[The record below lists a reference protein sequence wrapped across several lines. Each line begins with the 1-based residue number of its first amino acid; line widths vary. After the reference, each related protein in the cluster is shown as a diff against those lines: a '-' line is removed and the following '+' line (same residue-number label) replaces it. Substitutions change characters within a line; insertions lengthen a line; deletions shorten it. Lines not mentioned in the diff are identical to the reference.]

1 MIEIRPIVFI
11 LGILLAIIAA
21 AMAVPAFTDFAA
33 GYGNDAANFAI
44 SAGATLF
51 IGVSAML
58 AARAGPIVLDI
69 RQTFLLA
76 VLGWAVTAGFAA
88 IPFAM
93 SDLGLDP
100 ADAYFEAMAGV
111 TTTAADTFVGLG
123 NASPGILLWRAL
135 LQWMGGM
142 GAITLAIAVL
152 PALHVGGMQLF
163 QIETAERQRALPP
176 ATEIVISAGVIYV
189 VLTAICATALW
200 AAGMT
205 GFQAVLHAM
214 ATVSTGGFSTTDQS
228 IASFHSLPIELV
240 VILFM
245 ILSGLPMVLYLQALR
260 GSPRRLVADSQVL
273 TFLAVLA
280 AGIVFV
286 ALWLL
291 HLGHGFWAALRLS
304 AFNVVSIITGTGFT
318 TANYGEWGGLALVVF
333 LFFMVIGGCAGS
345 ATSGIKIFRVQVI
358 AAAARAQLQRLVQP
372 SGVFLPHV
380 GGRPVADAIAAS
392 VTGFF
397 FLFAVSFGAV
407 TLALTAMG
415 IDFLTSVSG
424 AVSAIANVGPG
435 LGPTVGPD
443 GAYNILP
450 DGAKWLLSFA
460 MLLGRLELIP
470 VMVLMVPAFW
480 RG

>member
-1 MIEIRPIVFI
+1 MIEFRPIIFI
-11 LGILLAIIAA
+11 LGILLVVLAA
-21 AMAVPAFTDFAA
+21 AMMLPVLTDFAA
-33 GYGNDAANFAI
+33 GYGDDAANFAI

-58 AARAGPIVLDI
+58 AAHAGAIHLEI
-69 RQTFLLA
+69 RQTFVLA
-76 VLGWAVTAGFAA
+76 VLGWAAAAGFAA

-93 SDLGLDP
+93 SNLGLDA

-111 TTTAADTFVGLG
+111 TATAADTFVGLG
-123 NASPGILLWRAL
+123 SVSPGLLLWRAL
-135 LQWMGGM
+135 LQWLGGM
-142 GAITLAIAVL
+142 GAIALAIAVL
-152 PALHVGGMQLF
+152 PALRVGGMQLF
-163 QIETAERQRALPP
+163 QIETVERQRALPP
-176 ATEIVISAGVIYV
+176 ATEVVISAGVIYV
-189 VLTAICATALW
+189 VLTAVCATALW
-200 AAGMT
+200 GAGMT

-214 ATVSTGGFSTTDQS
+214 ATVSTGGFSTSDQS
-228 IASFHSLPIELV
+228 IASFHSLAIELV
-240 VILFM
+240 IILFM
-245 ILSGLPMVLYLQALR
+245 ILSSLPMVLYLQALR

-280 AGIVFV
+280 V
-286 ALWLL
+286 AVGLITVWQL
-291 HLGHGFWAALRLS
+291 HLGDDFGPALRMS

-318 TANYGEWGGLALVVF
+318 TADYSEWGGLTLVAF

-345 ATSGIKIFRVQVI
+345 ASGGVKIFRFQVT
-358 AAAARAQLQRLVQP
+358 AAAARAQIHRLVQP
-372 SGVFLPHV
+372 SGVFLPYV
-380 GGRPVADAIAAS
+380 GGRPVPDAIAAS

-397 FLFAVSFGAV
+397 FLFAASFGIF

-415 IDFLTSVSG
+415 VDLLTSVSG

-435 LGPTVGPD
+435 LGPTIGPD

-460 MLLGRLELIP
+460 MLFGRLELIP
-470 VMVLMVPAFW
+470 VMVLLVPAFW